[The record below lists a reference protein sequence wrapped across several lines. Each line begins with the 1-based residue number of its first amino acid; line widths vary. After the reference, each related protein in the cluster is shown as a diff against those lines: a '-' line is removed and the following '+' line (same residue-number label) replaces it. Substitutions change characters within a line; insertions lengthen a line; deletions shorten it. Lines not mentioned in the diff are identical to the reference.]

1 MVGAALIF
9 GAASFLLPVSGVY
22 AEDKVV
28 AGISKQSVLRT
39 AWRAILDETGLPIE
53 LKTLQAKDRR
63 LQFVEGRIDLDC
75 CSIPEWRTKP
85 EEMAVQ
91 LYTEPFFVSAQFFI
105 YHETMPFHYKTP
117 ADLKSK
123 TIAVIRGHDHL
134 HQEYFGDKVLVD
146 DFRELFEAVSDGR
159 ADIAIV
165 NEQEFKFQMSQYD
178 FPVAQGDVFH
188 RLAARARVHKSRA
201 DLLPKLNGAIKKLKS
216 SGEIN
221 MLIGREMRKRM
232 YQSKP

>member
-9 GAASFLLPVSGVY
+9 SAASFLLPVGKVY

-28 AGISKQSVLRT
+28 AGISQYSVLRS
-39 AWRAILDETGLPIE
+39 AWRAILDETGLPVE
-53 LKTLQAKDRR
+53 FKVSQAEARR
-63 LQFVEGRIDLDC
+63 VHFVEGRIVLDC
-75 CSIPEWRTKP
+75 CSIPEWRTRP
-85 EEMAVQ
+85 AEVAVQ

-105 YHETMPFHYKTP
+105 YHETAPFRYKTP

-134 HQEYFGDKVLVD
+134 HQEYFGQKVLVN
-146 DFRELFEAVSDGR
+146 DFRELFEAVSDGS

-188 RLAARARVHKSRA
+188 RLAARARVHKSR
-201 DLLPKLNGAIKKLKS
+201 
-216 SGEIN
+216 
-221 MLIGREMRKRM
+221 GRLVAKAE
-232 YQSKP
+232 